1 MEAIKFS
8 TRRKIILLC
17 SYITALVL
25 VLSIFAISN
34 HQKSEQYR
42 LKVETGYQRALNE
55 LSEYIS
61 EIDTTLSKG
70 VYANTSTMLGQVT
83 SSLVKST
90 SGAKN
95 ALSLLPISDLELDNT
110 YKFFSQLGD
119 YSLYLNKKVSSGQQ
133 LTQEEYNSLSGFI
146 SLLSGISQEVNFAIA
161 NISSLGYFT
170 GSAENNLMQ
179 GNEDLN
185 SLSFSDSL
193 KSAETSMEEF
203 PTLIY
208 DGPFSDH
215 IMQMNAKML
224 ENKDEITQEQAA
236 ELAKK
241 YGLSNPQLV
250 GTESSTIEQYCFSDD
265 TYYVGISKKGGY
277 LCYLISSANVT
288 EEKISPQDAIKYA
301 SDYLEK
307 LGISNMKE
315 SYYAT
320 SEGQCTI
327 NFAYTENNITYY
339 PDLIKVTVAL
349 DTGKIIGIDA
359 RGYITNHCQRTELV
373 VTLTQEQALKS
384 VSPNLSVI
392 DSKLCVIP
400 SSGKNEFFCYE
411 FHCKDKDG
419 KEYLVY
425 INTQTGQENNILLLL
440 YSDEGTLTK

>member
-1 MEAIKFS
+1 METRFFSIK
-8 TRRKIILLC
+8 RRTILLI

-34 HQKSEQYR
+34 YQKSEQYR
-42 LKVETGYQRALNE
+42 LRVEVGYQRALNE

-61 EIDTTLSKG
+61 EIDTSLSKG
-70 VYANTSTMLGQVT
+70 TYANTPTMLGQIT

-119 YSLYLNKKVSSGQQ
+119 YSLYLNKKVASGQQ
-133 LTQEEYNSLSGFI
+133 LSQEEYDSLSGFI
-146 SLLSGISQEVNFAIA
+146 SLLEAISQEIDLALA

-170 GSAENNLMQ
+170 GTAENNLMES
-179 GNEDLN
+179 NEELE
-185 SLSFSDSL
+185 SLAFSDSL

-215 IMQMNAKML
+215 IMQMSAKML
-224 ENKDEITQEQAA
+224 ENESEISKEQAA

-241 YGLSNPQLV
+241 YGLSNPEFV
-250 GTESSTIEQYCFSDD
+250 GEESSTIEQYCFSDGD
-265 TYYVGISKKGGY
+265 VYVGISKKGGY
-277 LCYLISSANVT
+277 LCYLISSYTVT
-288 EEKISPQDAIKYA
+288 QESISAQQAIGFA
-301 SDYLEK
+301 SDYLK
-307 LGISNMKE
+307 NLGIENMKE

-327 NFAYTENNITYY
+327 NFAYTENEITYY

-349 DTGKIIGIDA
+349 DTGKVIGLDA
-359 RGYITNHCQRTELV
+359 RGFITNHYKRDNLT
-373 VTLTQEQALKS
+373 VTLTQEQAMQS
-384 VSPNLSVI
+384 VSPNLSVM
-392 DSKLCVIP
+392 DSRLCVIP

-411 FHCKDKDG
+411 FHCSDKNG
-419 KEYLVY
+419 QEYLVY
-425 INTQTGQENNILLLL
+425 IDTQTGQENNILLLL

>member
-1 MEAIKFS
+1 MEMRKFS
-8 TRRKIILLC
+8 TRRMIILAV
-17 SYITALVL
+17 SYMTALVL
-25 VLSIFAISN
+25 VLSVYAISN

-42 LKVETGYQRALNE
+42 LKVEVGYQRALNE

-61 EIDTTLSKG
+61 EIDTSLSKG
-70 VYANTSTMLGQVT
+70 AYANTSSMLGQVT

-95 ALSLLPISDLELDNT
+95 ALSLLPVSDLELDNT

-119 YSLYLNKKVSSGQQ
+119 YSLYLNKKVASGQA
-133 LTQEEYNSLSGFI
+133 LTQEEHDSLSGFI
-146 SLLSGISQEVNFAIA
+146 SLLSGISQEVEYAIA

-179 GNEDLN
+179 SDEELE

-215 IMQMNAKML
+215 IMQLSAKMI
-224 ENKDEITQEQAA
+224 ENESEISQEQAT

-241 YGLSNPQLV
+241 YGLSNPALV
-250 GTESSTIEQYCFSDD
+250 GEESSTIEQYCFSDG
-265 TYYVGISKKGGY
+265 TVYVGISKKGGY
-277 LCYLISSANVT
+277 LCYLINSVDVAQENISAENSV
-288 EEKISPQDAIKYA
+288 SYAI
-301 SDYLEK
+301 DYLEK
-307 LGISNMKE
+307 LGIENMKE

-320 SEGQCTI
+320 AEGQCTI
-327 NFAYTENNITYY
+327 NFAYTENGITYY

-349 DTGKIIGIDA
+349 DTGAIVGFDA
-359 RGYITNHCQRTELV
+359 RGYLTNHHKRENLTV
-373 VTLTQEQALKS
+373 KLTQEEAMES
-384 VSPNLSVI
+384 VSPNLSVM

-411 FHCKDKDG
+411 FHCADKDG
-419 KEYLVY
+419 QEYLVY
-425 INTQTGQENNILLLL
+425 IDTQTGQEDNILLLL

>member
-1 MEAIKFS
+1 MEMRKFS
-8 TRRKIILLC
+8 TRRMIILAV

-25 VLSIFAISN
+25 VLTIFAISN

-42 LKVETGYQRALNE
+42 LQVEIGYQRALNE
-55 LSEYIS
+55 LSEYVS

-83 SSLVKST
+83 SSLVRST

-95 ALSLLPISDLELDNT
+95 ALSLLPVSDLELDNT

-119 YSLYLNKKVSSGQQ
+119 YSLYLNKKVASGQA
-133 LTQEEYNSLSGFI
+133 LTQEEYNSLSQFI
-146 SLLSGISQEVNFAIA
+146 ALLSGISQEVEFAIG
-161 NISSLGYFT
+161 NISSAGYFT

-215 IMQMNAKML
+215 IMQLNAKML
-224 ENKDEITQEQAA
+224 ENESEITQDQAS
-236 ELAKK
+236 EISKK
-241 YGLSNPQLV
+241 YGLANPQFV
-250 GTESSTIEQYCFSDD
+250 GTETSTIEQYCFSDGE
-265 TYYVGISKKGGY
+265 TYMGITKKGGY
-277 LCYLISSANVT
+277 LCYLITSSEVAQT
-288 EEKISPQDAIKYA
+288 TISAQDAVKYA
-301 SDYLEK
+301 SDYLNN
-307 LGISNMKE
+307 LGIKNMKE

-320 SEGQCTI
+320 TEGQCTI
-327 NFAYTENNITYY
+327 NFAYTENGITYY

-349 DTGKIIGIDA
+349 DTGKVIGIDA
-359 RGYITNHCQRTELV
+359 RGYLTNHHKRENLSV
-373 VTLTQEQALKS
+373 KLTQEQAMES
-384 VSPNLSVI
+384 ISPNLSI
-392 DSKLCVIP
+392 MDSKLCVIP

-411 FHCKDKDG
+411 FHCADNNG
-419 KEYLVY
+419 QEYLVY
-425 INTQTGQENNILLLL
+425 INTETGQENNILLLL
-440 YSDEGTLTK
+440 YSDNGTLTK

>member
-1 MEAIKFS
+1 MEMRKFS
-8 TRRKIILLC
+8 TRRMIILAV
-17 SYITALVL
+17 SYITALIL
-25 VLSIFAISN
+25 VLTIFAISN

-42 LKVETGYQRALNE
+42 LQVEIGYQRALNE
-55 LSEYIS
+55 LSEYVS

-70 VYANTSTMLGQVT
+70 VYANTPTMLGQVT

-119 YSLYLNKKVSSGQQ
+119 YSLYLNKKVASGQA
-133 LTQEEYNSLSGFI
+133 LTQEEYNSLSQFI
-146 SLLSGISQEVNFAIA
+146 ALLSGISQEVEFAIG
-161 NISSLGYFT
+161 NISSAGYFT

-215 IMQMNAKML
+215 IMQLSAKML
-224 ENKDEITQEQAA
+224 ENESEITQEQAS
-236 ELAKK
+236 EMAKK
-241 YGLSNPQLV
+241 YGLANPQFV
-250 GTESSTIEQYCFSDD
+250 GTETSTIEQYCFSDGEM
-265 TYYVGISKKGGY
+265 YMGITKKGGY
-277 LCYLISSANVT
+277 LCYLITSSEVTQANIPA
-288 EEKISPQDAIKYA
+288 EDAVKYA
-301 SDYLEK
+301 SDYLK
-307 LGISNMKE
+307 NLGIENMKE

-320 SEGQCTI
+320 TEGQCTI
-327 NFAYTENNITYY
+327 NFAYAENGITYY

-349 DTGKIIGIDA
+349 DTGKVIGIDA
-359 RGYITNHCQRTELV
+359 RGYLTNHHKRENLSV
-373 VTLTQEQALKS
+373 KLTQEQAIES
-384 VSPNLSVI
+384 ISPNLSVM

-411 FHCKDKDG
+411 FHCADNNG
-419 KEYLVY
+419 QEYLVY

-440 YSDEGTLTK
+440 YSDDGTLTK